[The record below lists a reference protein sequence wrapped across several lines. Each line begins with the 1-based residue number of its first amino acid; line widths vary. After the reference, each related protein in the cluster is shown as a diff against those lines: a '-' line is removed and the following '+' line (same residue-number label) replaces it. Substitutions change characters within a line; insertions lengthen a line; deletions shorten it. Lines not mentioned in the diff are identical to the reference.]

1 MRSAKENPQPVDDY
15 IAKELAVG
23 RTVGPFGP
31 HELYGAQVSRFGVIP
46 KTSQPGKWRWILG
59 SGVIGSRLS

>member
-15 IAKELAVG
+15 TTKELVAG

-31 HELYGAQVSRFGVIP
+31 HELHGAQVSRFGVIP
-46 KTSQPGKWRWILG
+46 KTSQPAKWRRILG
-59 SGVIGSRLS
+59 SGVHAK